1 MKKYIKSL
9 AILLTL
15 SLGFAAC
22 SEDEVEQVTYASAEE
37 IASWASETA
46 GSKDTLYDYNIA
58 LYVNQTGDTLC
69 TFTRIDKK
77 TGNEKYLRRG
87 VVSYDKLAG
96 MTTVVFPPQE
106 GYPTIKNMKARL
118 YLARHRDMSRMTVQL
133 FKVSSDDKESMTNNF
148 TAVKTSGFC
157 ISEINWYI
165 NGDKNNK
172 ELGFKL
178 VSPYVTKDGKIINDD
193 ATVMVKGKNYRNA
206 KYQWDRNTGT
216 GFIYHAASGAHVDLS
231 RNDYN
236 QLVAGINDTV
246 ISVVKDAYGNPM
258 LNEKGEEVLDTA
270 VYYRVYN
277 MFNPQ

>member
-157 ISEINWYI
+157 ITEAGWYI
-165 NGDKNNK
+165 NGDKKNK
-172 ELGFKL
+172 EFGFKL
-178 VSPYVTKDGKIINDD
+178 SSPSDKTGTVDSKTNMLMVNGKSLRGAI
-193 ATVMVKGKNYRNA
+193 
-206 KYQWDRNTGT
+206 YQWD
-216 GFIYHAASGAHVDLS
+216 AAAGVGIITYDDEEKNVHYVVNLS
-231 RNDYN
+231 INALN
-236 QLVAGINDTV
+236 QLVATFEGQT
-246 ISVVKDAYGNPM
+246 YTM
-258 LNEKGEEVLDTA
+258 FA
-270 VYYRVYN
+270 V
-277 MFNPQ
+277 